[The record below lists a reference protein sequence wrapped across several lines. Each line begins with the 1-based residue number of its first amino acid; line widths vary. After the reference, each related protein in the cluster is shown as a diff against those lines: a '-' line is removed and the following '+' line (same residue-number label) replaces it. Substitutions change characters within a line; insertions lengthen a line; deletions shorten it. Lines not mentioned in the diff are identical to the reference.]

1 MVRFM
6 ENSSNAKIWKYL
18 DLAKFASLLT
28 TRSLFFACPAQ
39 FDDPYE
45 GLLPRT
51 HIEAESKMIQGQVDQ
66 LLSLREQFTAR
77 AIPLERFDDV
87 LDTLA
92 NRVRTA
98 RRDAALKF
106 GVSCWHESEYESEAM
121 WKLYSA
127 SGQGVAIESTIEQL
141 RASLGGR
148 EGLQID
154 RVRYMDFDRD
164 PIEKGHRH
172 YGLFIK
178 RRCFEHEKEV
188 RATVLLPEAG
198 KGIPIECD
206 LDVLVTAVHVSP
218 LVDGFVKDAIESI
231 CKGSTRRLDKPV
243 HQSQLFSDPDYQ
255 IQIKTK

>member
-1 MVRFM
+1 MTSFI
-6 ENSSNAKIWKYL
+6 EDSSTRRIWKYL
-18 DLAKFASLLT
+18 DLAKFASLLA
-28 TRSLFFACPAQ
+28 TRSLYFACPAE

-45 GLLPRT
+45 GLLPRS
-51 HIEAESKMIQGQVDQ
+51 HIDAESKMIQGQVDQ
-66 LLSLREQFTAR
+66 MLSLREQFAAR
-77 AIPLERFDDV
+77 DIPLERFDDA
-87 LDTLA
+87 LDTFA
-92 NRVRTA
+92 SQIRTA
-98 RRDAALKF
+98 RKDAALKF

-141 RASLGGR
+141 RASLGNK
-148 EGLQID
+148 EVQID

-188 RATVLLPEAG
+188 RATILLPEGG
-198 KGIPIECD
+198 KGISIGCD

-218 LVDGFVKDAIESI
+218 LVEGFVRDAIEALCI
-231 CKGSTRRLDKPV
+231 GDTHHLNKPV
-243 HQSQLFSDPDYQ
+243 RQSPLYSDPDYQ
-255 IQIKTK
+255 INIKTK